1 MIEKRRVE
9 ESKREGWRERMN
21 SVVEKRNGKE
31 RKGKERKGKELRG
44 EERRGEVVSSLV
56 EYNWIWGEDG

>member
-1 MIEKRRVE
+1 MIEKRRGDE
-9 ESKREGWRERMN
+9 RDEERMN
-21 SVVEKRNGKE
+21 SVVEKRN
-31 RKGKERKGKELRG
+31 GKERKGKELRG

>member
-31 RKGKERKGKELRG
+31 MKGKERKGT
-44 EERRGEVVSSLV
+44 ERRGEVVSSLV
-56 EYNWIWGEDG
+56 EYNWI